1 MTSTDKDL
9 SLTPLKGNSGKAYM
23 GTYPNGDRV
32 FVKMN
37 TTPILAALAKEQIAP
52 QLLWAKRLGNGDMMS
67 AQEWLD
73 GRILTKHDMNSKQ
86 IIQILGNLHRSKHLV
101 NQLLQL
107 DITLKI
113 PLTFYTNGRKML
125 PINCVRMVIFKTS
138 LEI

>member
-1 MTSTDKDL
+1 
-9 SLTPLKGNSGKAYM
+9 
-23 GTYPNGDRV
+23 
-32 FVKMN
+32 
-37 TTPILAALAKEQIAP
+37 
-52 QLLWAKRLGNGDMMS
+52 MMS

-107 DITLKI
+107 DYHIENPLIFYTSGRRM
-113 PLTFYTNGRKML
+113 PLT
-125 PINCVRMVIFKTS
+125 NCVRMVSFKTL

>member
-1 MTSTDKDL
+1 
-9 SLTPLKGNSGKAYM
+9 M

-101 NQLLQL
+101 N
-107 DITLKI
+107 
-113 PLTFYTNGRKML
+113 LTFYTNGRKTL
-125 PINCVRMVIFKTS
+125 PINYVRMVIFKMS

>member
-1 MTSTDKDL
+1 M
-9 SLTPLKGNSGKAYM
+9 
-23 GTYPNGDRV
+23 
-32 FVKMN
+32 KMN

-107 DITLKI
+107 DYHIEKSFRSSTRVGGKC
-113 PLTFYTNGRKML
+113 RL
-125 PINCVRMVIFKTS
+125 PIA
-138 LEI
+138 